1 MMSKLKPDLDPE
13 INEFEQALLRSVK
26 QMKSGVTGRI
36 TTPAMI
42 ARKKSGLSQA
52 EFAKLIGISVRTL
65 QAWEQGKR
73 TPSGAAQTLIRMVNA
88 HPNILRAFTTT

>member
-1 MMSKLKPDLDPE
+1 MPELEPHPDQE

-26 QMKSGVTGRI
+26 QMKAGIVGRV
-36 TTPAMI
+36 TTPVMI

-73 TPSGAAQTLIRMVNA
+73 TPSGAAQTLIRVANA
-88 HPNILRAFTTT
+88 HPEILRSLYAAQ